1 MADTNHTRTII
12 GIAGSLRKG
21 SFNAALLRAA
31 AEATSPDTR
40 IDIASIRDIP
50 LYDGDVETEK
60 GIPEPVKT
68 LKDRIASANALLLVT
83 PEYNNSIPGVFKNA
97 IDWMSRPPADI
108 ARVFRDRPVGLMGA
122 TPGPGNTILAHAAWL
137 QVLRTLGMRTWN
149 GPRLMISRA
158 DTVFDDQGRLKDEAL
173 RKQVQSFMAGFGRFM
188 GA

>member
-1 MADTNHTRTII
+1 MTQIL
-12 GIAGSLRKG
+12 GIAGSLRRN
-21 SFNAALLRAA
+21 SYNAGLLRAA
-31 AEATSPDTR
+31 VELAPAGVAIE
-40 IDIASIRDIP
+40 IASIRDIP
-50 LYDGDVETEK
+50 LYDGDVELEH
-60 GIPEPVKT
+60 GIPAPVQA
-68 LKDRIASANALLLVT
+68 LKDRVAAASGVLLVT

-108 ARVFRDRPVGLMGA
+108 ARVFRDRPVALMGA
-122 TPGPGNTILAHAAWL
+122 TPGPGGTMLAHAAWL
-137 QVLRTLGMRTWN
+137 MVLRTLGMRTWN

>member
-1 MADTNHTRTII
+1 M
-12 GIAGSLRKG
+12 
-21 SFNAALLRAA
+21 LLRAA
-31 AEATSPDTR
+31 QELAPADVKLE
-40 IDIASIRDIP
+40 IASIRDVP
-50 LYDGDVETEK
+50 LYDGDVELEH
-60 GIPEPVKT
+60 GIPAPVQA
-68 LKDRIASANALLLVT
+68 LKDRVAAAGGVLLVT

-108 ARVFRDRPVGLMGA
+108 ARVFRDRPVALMGA
-122 TPGPGNTILAHAAWL
+122 TPGPGGTMLAHAAWL
-137 QVLRTLGMRTWN
+137 MVLRTLGMRTWN

>member
-1 MADTNHTRTII
+1 MPKTVV
-12 GIAGSLRKG
+12 GISGSLRNG
-21 SFNAALLRAA
+21 SLNTMLLRAA
-31 AEATSPDTR
+31 QELAPADVKLE
-40 IDIASIRDIP
+40 IASIRDVP
-50 LYDGDVETEK
+50 LYDGDVELEH
-60 GIPEPVKT
+60 GIPAPVQA
-68 LKDRIASANALLLVT
+68 LKDRVAAASGVLLVT

-108 ARVFRDRPVGLMGA
+108 ARVFRDRPVALMGA
-122 TPGPGNTILAHAAWL
+122 TPGPGSTILAHAAWL

-158 DTVFDDQGRLKDEAL
+158 DTVFDEAGRLKDEAL

>member
-1 MADTNHTRTII
+1 MQKTVV
-12 GIAGSLRKG
+12 GISGSLRNG
-21 SFNAALLRAA
+21 SLNTMLLRAA
-31 AEATSPDTR
+31 QELAPADVKVE
-40 IDIASIRDIP
+40 IASIRDVP
-50 LYDGDVETEK
+50 LYDGDVELEH
-60 GIPEPVKT
+60 GIPASVQA
-68 LKDRIASANALLLVT
+68 LKDRVAAAGGVLLVT

-108 ARVFRDRPVGLMGA
+108 ARVFRDRPVALMGA
-122 TPGPGNTILAHAAWL
+122 TPGPGATMLAHAAWL

-188 GA
+188 GT

>member
-1 MADTNHTRTII
+1 M
-12 GIAGSLRKG
+12 
-21 SFNAALLRAA
+21 LLA
-31 AEATSPDTR
+31 
-40 IDIASIRDIP
+40 
-50 LYDGDVETEK
+50 
-60 GIPEPVKT
+60 
-68 LKDRIASANALLLVT
+68 T

-108 ARVFRDRPVGLMGA
+108 ARVFRDRPAGLMGA
-122 TPGPGNTILAHAAWL
+122 TPGPGGTMLAHAAWL
-137 QVLRTLGMRTWN
+137 MVLRMLGMRTWN